1 MVGNFQKYLFFLRE
15 NADSLKQGVGLI
27 WINVA
32 GASDLRPGGYLGDWH
47 TLRDLAAEML
57 DLSS

>member
-1 MVGNFQKYLFFLRE
+1 MAGNFQKYLFFLQD
-15 NADSLKQGVGLI
+15 NVDSPKQSAGLI

-32 GASDLRPGGYLGDWH
+32 GASELRPGGYVGDQH

-57 DLSS
+57 SLSS